1 VKIGGSREPFLGPP
15 PHPTD
20 NVLRALCICMV
31 CRRITFLLKMSWQSV
46 NVIVMMGASPRR
58 SARILA
64 VALSSRAFVLCLTIC
79 FHSLAT
85 SYDTSSELNTKCLT
99 NHSIHSEEAEA
110 RGPLDR
116 YITWDSV
123 HFVRIAECG
132 YEYEQS
138 FAFFPA
144 LPLVM
149 RALSSTLLRPVR
161 GLLGWRGTLWLSGV
175 LLSNSSFIASAIFLY
190 R

>member
-1 VKIGGSREPFLGPP
+1 
-15 PHPTD
+15 
-20 NVLRALCICMV
+20 
-31 CRRITFLLKMSWQSV
+31 
-46 NVIVMMGASPRR
+46 MGASPRR

-64 VALSSRAFVLCLTIC
+64 VALSSRAFVVCLTIC
-79 FHSLAT
+79 FHLLAA
-85 SYDTSSELNTKCLT
+85 SYDTSSELNTKCLS
-99 NHSIHSEEAEA
+99 NHSIHSEEAVE
-110 RGPLDR
+110 RGLLDG

-144 LPLVM
+144 LPLMM

-161 GLLGWRGTLWLSGV
+161 GLLGWRGALWLSGV
-175 LLSNSSFIASAIFLY
+175 LLSNCSFIASAIFLY